1 MGSTNYYNMFCVMGS
16 PFLTCV
22 HAQVKSLGLGQAKP
36 SPALIEGCRLGL
48 GFQQAPS
55 PQKLSPAW
63 GLKPKPGLHITRYAS
78 DSHLDQK
85 ISYSI
90 LYQLFTAILLLYHT
104 HKELLCLNLQY
115 GSGQHHTCVE
125 TDHSSD
131 MDQLPDLY
139 CT

>member
-22 HAQVKSLGLGQAKP
+22 HAQVKGPGLGQAKP

-63 GLKPKPGLHITRYAS
+63 GLKPKPGPHITTLAMMAMTTMMVVS
-78 DSHLDQK
+78 PPGIFPPGPSCP
-85 ISYSI
+85 
-90 LYQLFTAILLLYHT
+90 LL
-104 HKELLCLNLQY
+104 
-115 GSGQHHTCVE
+115 
-125 TDHSSD
+125 
-131 MDQLPDLY
+131 
-139 CT
+139 